1 MSPAKLIN
9 GTAIAE
15 QIREAL
21 KPRLEA
27 LRMQGIIP
35 GLAVVLVGD
44 DPSSQVYV
52 GMKTKAFAALNLVS
66 ETFHLPAQTD
76 QTTILQ
82 LIRDLN
88 SDPRF
93 HGILVQLPLPRH
105 LDSSTIIESI
115 NPAKDA
121 DGLHPTNLG
130 RLMIGG
136 ECPLPCTPHGIL
148 KLLQYSGIETAG
160 RNVVILGRS
169 NIVGKPIANLLFQKR
184 ALGNA
189 TVTICHTHTRNLPEI
204 TRQADILIAAMGK
217 AEFVTRDFVKPGVVV
232 IDVGVNRVEDSTARK
247 GYRLVGDVKFDEVA
261 EVAAA
266 ITPVPGGVGPMT
278 IAMLIANT
286 VLLAEKS
293 IIKN

>member
-130 RLMIGG
+130 RLMIGV

>member
-1 MSPAKLIN
+1 MSTAKLIN

-21 KPRLEA
+21 KPRLET
-27 LRMQGIIP
+27 LRTQGIIP

-93 HGILVQLPLPRH
+93 HGILVQLPLPNH

-232 IDVGVNRVEDSTARK
+232 IDVGVNRVEDSTAKR
-247 GYRLVGDVKFDEVA
+247 GYRLIGDVKFDEVA

-293 IIKN
+293 IVKN

>member
-21 KPRLEA
+21 KPRLET
-27 LRMQGIIP
+27 LRTQGIIP

-93 HGILVQLPLPRH
+93 HGILVQLPLPNH

-232 IDVGVNRVEDSTARK
+232 IDVGVNRVEDWTAKR

-293 IIKN
+293 IVKN

>member
-21 KPRLEA
+21 KPRLET
-27 LRMQGIIP
+27 LRTQGIIP

-93 HGILVQLPLPRH
+93 HGILVQLPLPNH

-232 IDVGVNRVEDSTARK
+232 IDVGVNRVEDSTAKR
-247 GYRLVGDVKFDEVA
+247 GYRLIGDVKFDEVA

-293 IIKN
+293 IVKN

>member
-27 LRMQGIIP
+27 LRTQGIIP

>member
-21 KPRLEA
+21 KPRLET
-27 LRMQGIIP
+27 LRTQGIIP

-93 HGILVQLPLPRH
+93 HGILVQLPLPNH

-189 TVTICHTHTRNLPEI
+189 TITICHTHTRNLPEI

-232 IDVGVNRVEDSTARK
+232 IDVGVNRVEDWTAKR

-293 IIKN
+293 IVKN

>member
-93 HGILVQLPLPRH
+93 HGILVQLPLPNH

>member
-21 KPRLEA
+21 KPRLET
-27 LRMQGIIP
+27 LRTQGIIP

-93 HGILVQLPLPRH
+93 HGILVQLPLPNH

-293 IIKN
+293 IVKN